1 MQMQQRKLSASA
13 LPLGLRWALIA
24 GLAVLSPIALA
35 KAKNSSPRE
44 PQSAPQDTIAVV
56 GRVALPAGHITGL
69 APTRHFSSDYLYA
82 EYDAGRK
89 LSIIDVTKPG
99 QPSVVSDFAYPANG
113 APDSLVAVAGTSALA
128 IGKQPSAVAMAP
140 PMSVKIM
147 SFSDSEH
154 PQVLREFSGITAI
167 GRDDS
172 RGLIFLA
179 DDTGVWILQELPAE
193 DPAVEAAF
201 SKRVMYDH

>member
-1 MQMQQRKLSASA
+1 MQQRMVSTSA
-13 LPLGLRWALIA
+13 LPLRLRWALIA
-24 GLAVLSPIALA
+24 GLAVLSPMALA
-35 KAKNSSPRE
+35 KGKNGSPKE

-56 GRVALPAGHITGL
+56 GRIALPAGRITGL
-69 APTRHFSSDYLYA
+69 APTRHYSSEYLYA

-89 LSIIDVTKPG
+89 LSIVDVTMPDK
-99 QPSVVSDFAYPANG
+99 PSVVSDFAYPANG
-113 APDSLVAVAGTSALA
+113 APDSLIAVAGTSALA
-128 IGKQPSAVAMAP
+128 IGKQPYPVAMAP

-167 GRDDS
+167 TRDYS

-179 DDTGVWILQELPAE
+179 DDAGVWILQEHPAE

-201 SKRVMYDH
+201 SKRVMYDR